1 MRLYSGPAYQLI
13 NGFLRQVARLDGAHR
28 VALARS
34 LALSFAATVGH
45 VCRAIRKLAAI
56 ATPEEAAAPLY
67 RGVRGELPN
76 SFWVADEQGLVC
88 ATDTAFMSTSRNRK
102 TPIEYMGG
110 GTNVLWELE
119 PKVED
124 DTAYHNGAPISMLSQ
139 FAEEDEVLYPP
150 CTMLRV
156 KRRDEG
162 ESSVKS
168 PEKSPSPG
176 KNSRLRKAST
186 VAMAFSRPSSSMRE
200 SDGGG
205 GQAELQV
212 VETREEGK
220 SFVAIRVEPAF
231 V

>member
-1 MRLYSGPAYQLI
+1 
-13 NGFLRQVARLDGAHR
+13 
-28 VALARS
+28 
-34 LALSFAATVGH
+34 
-45 VCRAIRKLAAI
+45 
-56 ATPEEAAAPLY
+56 
-67 RGVRGELPN
+67 
-76 SFWVADEQGLVC
+76 
-88 ATDTAFMSTSRNRK
+88 
-102 TPIEYMGG
+102 
-110 GTNVLWELE
+110 
-119 PKVED
+119 
-124 DTAYHNGAPISMLSQ
+124 MLSQ

-162 ESSVKS
+162 ESSAKS
-168 PEKSPSPG
+168 PEKSLSPG

-186 VAMAFSRPSSSMRE
+186 VAMAFSRPSSSMRD

>member
-1 MRLYSGPAYQLI
+1 MSGLENRTALITGGASGIGAASAVFALGRMR
-13 NGFLRQVARLDGAHR
+13 
-28 VALARS
+28 
-34 LALSFAATVGH
+34 AA
-45 VCRAIRKLAAI
+45 
-56 ATPEEAAAPLY
+56 
-67 RGVRGELPN
+67 
-76 SFWVADEQGLVC
+76 
-88 ATDTAFMSTSRNRK
+88 
-102 TPIEYMGG
+102 
-110 GTNVLWELE
+110 
-119 PKVED
+119 
-124 DTAYHNGAPISMLSQ
+124 Q

-162 ESSVKS
+162 DSSVKS

>member
-1 MRLYSGPAYQLI
+1 M
-13 NGFLRQVARLDGAHR
+13 
-28 VALARS
+28 
-34 LALSFAATVGH
+34 
-45 VCRAIRKLAAI
+45 
-56 ATPEEAAAPLY
+56 
-67 RGVRGELPN
+67 
-76 SFWVADEQGLVC
+76 
-88 ATDTAFMSTSRNRK
+88 
-102 TPIEYMGG
+102 
-110 GTNVLWELE
+110 
-119 PKVED
+119 
-124 DTAYHNGAPISMLSQ
+124 
-139 FAEEDEVLYPP
+139 LYPP